1 MLKAVLYKIWSRP
14 LILTVFLL
22 ICLAQ
27 PVSVLLHHQENMRQL
42 CEYYNAWGGP
52 MDDDWKQSI
61 AAQYE
66 RLWPQPPKTAE
77 DLQNASLEQQAVLTA
92 WQYTEFTAMLDR
104 FVLAQES
111 AYGEAAKHAY
121 VKLRAASEHGA
132 LIFGASPAGTPWRIS
147 TGSGGDFCFL

>member
-1 MLKAVLYKIWSRP
+1 MS
-14 LILTVFLL
+14 
-22 ICLAQ
+22 
-27 PVSVLLHHQENMRQL
+27 
-42 CEYYNAWGGP
+42 
-52 MDDDWKQSI
+52 
-61 AAQYE
+61 AQYE

-132 LIFGASPAGTPWRIS
+132 LIFGASPAGTTMANQYRI
-147 TGSGGDFCFL
+147 GWGFLLFMILLCVDLFSGEADGVVPLSRQDRHSPDSIYVMKRKRKSFCVRQFLW